1 MKLKRSQLLHYI
13 DASMGVGSSPSW
25 FLIGKDI
32 EDMSVDLGVDV
43 STRKNILDETSV
55 KDAGYEPTMSADPY
69 YANTSD
75 SIYEPLVDIAMNR
88 KKNTDCETKILE
100 VLIEDTSASSHKAWM
115 ENVVIKPTSYGGDTE
130 GVGIPFNVYFNGNRK
145 EGTATITSG
154 VPAFTATT

>member
-13 DASMGVGSSPSW
+13 DANMGTGSPKW

-55 KDAGYEPTMSADPY
+55 KDAGYEPTLSADPY
-69 YANTSD
+69 YANTD
-75 SIYEPLVDIAMNR
+75 DDIYEPIVDIAMNR

-100 VLIEDTSASSHKAWM
+100 VLIEDTDASSHKAWM
-115 ENVVIKPTSYGGDTE
+115 EDCLIKPTSYGGDTE
-130 GVGIPFNVYFNGNRK
+130 GVGIPFNIYFNGNRK
-145 EGTATITSG
+145 QGTVTLVG
-154 VPAFTATT
+154 KVPTFSE